1 MSRSFL
7 SVYAELTC
15 TESQTYGEGREG
27 DVGRVSLLA

>member
-15 TESQTYGEGREG
+15 IESQTYVEGREG
-27 DVGRVSLLA
+27 AGRVSWLA

>member
-15 TESQTYGEGREG
+15 IESQTYGERGKG
-27 DVGRVSLLA
+27 SVGRVSLLA